1 MLLGS
6 RLKNIRNSKNLSIEK
21 VAEILEVSPEDI
33 DNWEKG
39 ESEPTV
45 DETIKL
51 GQVYNVS
58 LDYLILG
65 KNSSD
70 LFFKVLVLI
79 MATASIGVLIFIFTI
94 LIFNVIKR

>member
-6 RLKNIRNSKNLSIEK
+6 RLKNIRESKNLSIGK
-21 VAEILEVSPEDI
+21 VAEILELSPEDI
-33 DNWEKG
+33 NSWESG

-51 GQVYNVS
+51 GEIYNVS

-65 KNSSD
+65 KNNSD
-70 LFFKVLVLI
+70 LFFKALVLI

-94 LIFNVIKR
+94 LIFNVLKK